1 MSTISP
7 EERSVEVDDVPIPYF
22 VAGPQS
28 SGKPPVMLVHGTGGS
43 TWGHFRYLFTMLSQ
57 QRRVISIDL
66 RSPRGI
72 GVNGLKVEHFE
83 RQVVAVI
90 ETESPDRP
98 VDLLGYSLGA
108 VIAAAVAGRYP
119 EIVASLVLADGWMKT
134 DSQQQL
140 RNRIWRALRN
150 EDSASIKAY
159 MTFCAVSG
167 SHLALVPL
175 GNIETQVNAIRLD
188 AFLDQMMDLN
198 SRVDITELVTA
209 ITAPTLVIAGT
220 EDQMVPK
227 RHSKALFGAVANAV
241 YREIHSGHALFIER
255 PAEVLHAVT
264 QFLAAPFAYPSGTVV
279 PADHP

>member
-1 MSTISP
+1 MSTLSP
-7 EERSVEVDDVPIPYF
+7 EQRTIEVDDVSISYF
-22 VAGPQS
+22 VAGPEHSDQ
-28 SGKPPVMLVHGTGGS
+28 PPVMLVHGTGGS

-66 RSPRGI
+66 RQPRGI
-72 GVNGLKVEHFE
+72 GVDGLTVEHLE
-83 RQVVAVI
+83 NQVIAVI
-90 ETESPDRP
+90 DAEASDRP

-108 VIAAAVAGRYP
+108 VVAAAVAGRYP
-119 EIVASLVLADGWMKT
+119 EAVASLVLTAGWMKT
-134 DSQQQL
+134 DTQQQL
-140 RNRIWRALRN
+140 RNRVWRNLRD
-150 EDSASIKAY
+150 EESSAIKAY

-175 GNIETQVNAIRLD
+175 SNIETQINAIRLD

-198 SRVDITELVTA
+198 SRIDITELVTA
-209 ITAPTLVIAGT
+209 ISAPTLVIAGT

-227 RHSKALFGAVANAV
+227 RHSKALFGAIANAV

-264 QFLAAPFAYPSGTVV
+264 QFLDAPCAYPWGTVI
-279 PADHP
+279 PADRP